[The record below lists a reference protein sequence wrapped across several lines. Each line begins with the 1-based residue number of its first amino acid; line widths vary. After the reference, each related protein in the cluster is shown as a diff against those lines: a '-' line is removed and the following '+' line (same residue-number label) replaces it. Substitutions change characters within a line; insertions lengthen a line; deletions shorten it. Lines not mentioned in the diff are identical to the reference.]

1 MRRPGVVVGLVLLAV
16 VVVGFVLRAPL
27 FRATVS
33 GIIDVVSGART
44 SFGQLAIDGTTIDAR
59 DVHVAYG
66 SGLAIE
72 IPHLHVRY
80 VLHEALFGGAYRYGI
95 RSVEIDRPVVTLTR
109 RADGSFDFPHQ
120 GGTASATPS
129 PPVATPP
136 ATVANGPSAAPIAA
150 SAGAAPL
157 HVALRVVDATVKLL
171 DPARNIAAS
180 RALEVGGIAASATIA
195 SDAVSHYQALARVP
209 GDARARFDF
218 SGRFDASGYAVHRIR
233 ATDVTIA
240 HFVNYFIN
248 STSAQ
253 VLRGTLAAGDLRIYT
268 LGGGTHVVGAAQ
280 VRDAAMR
287 IPGLIPPATQM
298 NGTIAF
304 YDNGI
309 GTSDLT
315 ANIGSLAAKVGGGLY
330 GFNQGSPS
338 FRLGITA
345 AYAPLEQARALFTFA
360 RKLPLRGDARIETFL
375 EGPAPAPVVITRVTA
390 PTGAYATFP
399 FTNLAGRAL
408 VYHGFVGV
416 ADTHATYDG
425 LAITAGGTIA
435 TGDVSHSELVATVD
449 GPARN
454 VPYAAQI
461 APDATLHAIGRIAG
475 DDLLLDAV
483 GELYGET
490 RARAGHGVTAS
501 LSGYV
506 HVDPYGQGMFGPLL
520 ATRSD
525 GASLAGAFYLARAQ
539 SESAFWLDA
548 RHYTFASL
556 SPAPRFPGFGLYP
569 PDFDARLDGSVAG
582 EGPPSDFRLAGRL
595 HASGLRVARTA
606 IGDVAGDVT
615 GHIGD
620 FRLGNVVARGAW
632 GSITGS
638 GAYVGSR
645 LALTGNY
652 RGSFDRL
659 RTFTGDL
666 GARGPLSGPVALTID
681 PTSTVVQSRGID
693 VRGARVRGVP
703 LDALSGTLAITKDRI
718 HLYAGNARVASG
730 RFAAAGSLATIVG
743 PPARQPRGV
752 GVSVSG
758 ADAARLHA
766 IAPVD
771 GGGAVATIGL
781 FSNDGKNTRYDGGVA
796 LAGAT
801 FQRIPIAGNGE
812 IGLRGTRLGFTRTTA
827 LAGSAVAA
835 LDGSL
840 SNLGSKRQ
848 RYDAHLALSET
859 ALGPIVQ
866 AMQPGRRDIVGTIA
880 GAFDVRGTADALD
893 VRGNLSMP
901 EGSISGLAFR
911 DASARIAVAPGGIGA
926 RNGTVTV
933 GSTTV
938 GFGGFFRAGDGGF
951 RIAAPHARLSDFND
965 LFDTG
970 DTLGGTGHI
979 EGRFVKR
986 GAVVRS
992 SADIGI
998 DSLKYRTFDLGDA
1011 TAHWN
1016 SRGTNVT
1023 GTIGFGG
1030 PSGRLAIAGTLGLAS
1045 RVPLDRVLERSRF
1058 SGDAKLSGLDLGV
1071 WLPALGY
1078 QLPVTGRVDADT
1090 TIVGLLS
1097 APDVRTTATL
1107 VGGTIGKLSVNRFSV
1122 VASSTLR
1129 RTTLTSLELDVPSL
1143 SLTGA
1148 GSFGLGAR
1156 DPIALRLHARSPDVG
1171 ALSGSLLGKALP
1183 VTGNAEADVTVDG
1196 TRAVP
1201 RVAGGFDLENA
1212 AVRGIKIPQALGEFS
1227 IHGRDLVLSDVE
1239 VGFMT
1244 GALYV
1249 AGSVPLEIAP
1259 FGFGPARAPIELDL
1273 TARNIDV
1280 ADFAPLFPAGST
1292 LKGVLAGRVAVVGTA
1307 GAPQLQGAISLS
1319 GGAATTPL
1327 ETVPLTDLRGTLAFD
1342 GSGVAL
1348 RDVHAAAGGGTLDA
1362 SGSVTLD
1369 DLVHLGADARYRF
1382 SARAKAL
1389 RLSLPAY
1396 GSGQIDGT
1404 LALTHDPG
1412 KPRTLQG
1419 DLMLNDGTIPFA
1431 ALLIAGSGTDASVNS
1446 TPVAPSSSTAV
1457 APADLALNLDVA
1469 AQRNVRVRSANV
1481 DIGGRGTLHVGGTL
1495 SAPKLSGGF
1504 DSTGGTLT
1512 YFDTVFRVIDG
1523 RVSFEPDLGVIPNLN
1538 AHAETHVVNP
1548 DPNAVRNI
1556 AGTADITLDIH
1567 GPVTG
1572 LVIGLTSD
1580 PAYDRQQILG
1590 LLLNAPALGATNL
1603 FDSPGQATL
1612 YGSNDTSLQ
1621 PRDVAASRYNNGSTT
1636 VAQEAFGVA
1645 NAQFTRTLLAPAETT
1660 FANAVGLTNFNV
1672 NVDLTGSVGL
1682 QARKVLG
1689 KEVSAVYGTTIGYP
1703 YRQSF
1708 GFELKPAPATVAQVT
1723 LFQTFGNTGLTS
1735 LNPVALGP
1743 GFGTTRLTATEPSS
1757 GSAGFSLS
1765 LQHLFP

>member
-1 MRRPGVVVGLVLLAV
+1 VRRPGLIVGLVLLAV
-16 VVVGFVLRAPL
+16 VAVGFAFRAPL
-27 FRATVS
+27 LRATVA
-33 GIIDVVSGART
+33 GAIDVVSGART
-44 SFGQLAIDGTTIDAR
+44 SFASLAIDPTTIDAR
-59 DVHVAYG
+59 GVHVQYG
-66 SGLAIE
+66 SGLAVDIE
-72 IPHLHVRY
+72 HLRVRY
-80 VLHEALFGGAYRYGI
+80 VLHDALLGGGNRYGV
-95 RSVEIDRPVVTLTR
+95 RSVAIDRPVVTLTR
-109 RADGSFDFPHQ
+109 RADGSFDIPH
-120 GGTASATPS
+120 GAAAAPATPG
-129 PPVATPP
+129 PAATPLAGP
-136 ATVANGPSAAPIAA
+136 APAAATA
-150 SAGAAPL
+150 QPL
-157 HVALRVVDATVKLL
+157 HLAVRISDATVRLV
-171 DPARNIAAS
+171 DPARTIAES
-180 RALEVGGIAASATIA
+180 RALELSAIAASATIA
-195 SDAVSHYQALARVP
+195 SDAVSRYRALARVP
-209 GDARARFDF
+209 GDPRARFDF
-218 SGRFDASGYAVHRIR
+218 SGRFDATGYGVHRIR
-233 ATDVTIA
+233 AGGVAIER
-240 HFVNYFIN
+240 FVNYFIN
-248 STSAQ
+248 SQTAR
-253 VLRGTLAAGDLRIYT
+253 VLGGTLAAGDLRVYT
-268 LGGGTHVVGAAQ
+268 LGGGTHVVGAAR

-287 IPGLIPPATQM
+287 IPGLVPPATQM

-315 ANIGSLAAKVGGGLY
+315 ATIGSLPAAVGGGLY
-330 GFNQGSPS
+330 GFDQRSPS
-338 FRLGITA
+338 FRLGIVA
-345 AYAPLEQARALFTFA
+345 AHAPLERARALFTFA
-360 RKLPLRGDARIETFL
+360 RTLPLHGDARIATFL
-375 EGPAPAPVVITRVTA
+375 EGPAPAPVVITRVSA
-390 PTGAYATFP
+390 PSGAYATFP
-399 FTNLAGRAL
+399 FTDLEGRAL
-408 VYHGFVGV
+408 VYDGFVGV
-416 ADTHATYDG
+416 ADTHARYDG

-435 TGDVSHSELVATVD
+435 TGRVAHSELVATVD
-449 GPARN
+449 GPARR

-461 APDATLHAIGRIAG
+461 APNATLHAIGRIAG
-475 DDLLLDAV
+475 DALKLDAV
-483 GELYGET
+483 AELSADTPRGS
-490 RARAGHGVTAS
+490 ARDVTTS

-506 HVDPYGQGMFGPLL
+506 HVDPQGEGSFGPLL

-525 GASLAGAFYLARAQ
+525 GASIAGAFYLNRER

-548 RHYTFASL
+548 RDYTFTSFA
-556 SPAPRFPGFGLYP
+556 PAPRFPGFGLYP
-569 PDFDARLDGSVAG
+569 PDFDARLDGAVAG
-582 EGPPSDFRLAGRL
+582 DGPPSDFRLAGHL
-595 HASGLRVARTA
+595 HASGLRVARTT
-606 IGDVAGDVT
+606 IGDVTGDVT

-620 FRLGNVVARGAW
+620 LRIGNVTAHGAW
-632 GSITGS
+632 GTITGS
-638 GAYVGSR
+638 GAYAGTR
-645 LALTGNY
+645 LALTGAY
-652 RGSFDRL
+652 RGSFDAL

-666 GARGPLSGPVALTID
+666 GARGPLSGPIALTID
-681 PTSTVVQSRGID
+681 PTSTVVQSRDVD
-693 VRGARVRGVP
+693 VRGARVRNVP
-703 LDALSGTLAITKDRI
+703 LDALSGTLAIERDRVR
-718 HLYAGNARVASG
+718 LFAGNARVAGG
-730 RFAAAGSLATIVG
+730 RFAAAGSLATLVG
-743 PPARQPRGV
+743 GRGARPRGV
-752 GVSVSG
+752 GVSVAG

-771 GGGAVATIGL
+771 GGGDVATIGL
-781 FSNDGKNTRYDGGVA
+781 FSSDGKNARYEGGVE
-796 LAGAT
+796 LAGAR
-801 FQRIPIAGNGE
+801 FQRVPIAGSGE
-812 IGLRGTRLGFTRTTA
+812 IGLHGTTLGFARTTA

-840 SNLGSKRQ
+840 SALGTTRQ
-848 RYDAHLALSET
+848 RYDAHVALSET

-880 GAFDVRGTADALD
+880 GAFNVRGTADALD
-893 VRGNLSMP
+893 VRGELSMP

-911 DASARIAVAPGGIGA
+911 DASARIAIAPGGIGA

-970 DTLGGTGHI
+970 DTLGGTGHVD
-979 EGRFVKR
+979 GRFVKR
-986 GAVVRS
+986 GSVVRS

-998 DSLKYRTFDLGDA
+998 ESLKYRTFDLGDA

-1023 GTIGFGG
+1023 GAVGFGG

-1058 SGDAKLSGLDLGV
+1058 AGDAKLSGLDLGV

-1078 QLPVTGRVDADT
+1078 QLPVTGRVDANA
-1090 TIVGLLS
+1090 TIAGLLS
-1097 APDVRTTATL
+1097 APDVRTSATL
-1107 VGGTIGKLSVNRFSV
+1107 VGGTIGKLAVNRFSV

-1129 RTTLTSLELDVPSL
+1129 RTTVTSLELDVPSL

-1156 DPIALRLHARSPDVG
+1156 DPVALRLHARSPDVG

-1212 AVRGIKIPQALGEFS
+1212 GVRGIAIPQALGEFS

-1239 VGFMT
+1239 VGFTT

-1249 AGSVPLEIAP
+1249 AGSVPLEVAP

-1307 GAPQLQGAISLS
+1307 GAPQLQGAISLT
-1319 GGAATTPL
+1319 GGAAKTPL
-1327 ETVPLTDLRGTLAFD
+1327 ETEPLSDLRGTLAFD
-1342 GSGVAL
+1342 GSEVAL
-1348 RDVHAAAGGGTLDA
+1348 RDLHAVAGGGTLDA

-1382 SARAKAL
+1382 SAQAHAL
-1389 RLSLPAY
+1389 RLNLPAY

-1412 KPRTLQG
+1412 SPRTLRG
-1419 DLMLNDGTIPFA
+1419 NLMLSDGTIPFA
-1431 ALLIAGSGTDASVNS
+1431 ALLIADSGTGQTVDS
-1446 TPVAPSSSTAV
+1446 TPTVASQAV
-1457 APADLALNLDVA
+1457 APADLAFDLDVA
-1469 AQRNVRVRSANV
+1469 ADRNVRVRSANV
-1481 DIGGRGTLHVGGTL
+1481 DIGGRGTLHIGGTL
-1495 SAPKLSGGF
+1495 TAPKLSGGF

-1523 RVSFEPDLGVIPNLN
+1523 RVSFEPDLGVIPNLT
-1538 AHAETHVVNP
+1538 AHAVTHVVDP

-1572 LVIGLTSD
+1572 LSIGLTSD
-1580 PAYDRQQILG
+1580 PSYDRQQILG

-1603 FDSPGQATL
+1603 FDTPGQATL
-1612 YGSNDTSLQ
+1612 YGSNDTGLQ
-1621 PRDVAASRYNNGSTT
+1621 SRDAAASRYNNGSTT

-1645 NAQFTRTLLAPAETT
+1645 NAQFTRTLLAPAETA
-1660 FANAVGLTNFNV
+1660 FANTLNLTSFNV

-1689 KEVSAVYGTTIGYP
+1689 KDVSAVYGTTIGYP

-1723 LFQTFGNTGLTS
+1723 LFQTFGNAGLTS

-1743 GFGTTRLTATEPSS
+1743 GFGTTRLTASEPSS

-1765 LQHLFP
+1765 LQRLFP